1 MLEILLFLVGVI
13 TGFINV
19 IAGGGSFLTLPL
31 LIFMGLP
38 PTVANGTNRL
48 GIFLQSITA
57 VKQFHK
63 LGVFPVKFAI
73 FAAIPATL
81 GSLLGAYWATIIS
94 ENSFKRYLA
103 VLMIVITLI
112 TMYNPIG
119 KFKPKHE
126 STLSGNRKVVI
137 FIIFFLIG
145 IYGGFIQAGVGFL
158 ILAGMLLTGYDLIVG
173 NAVKTFVTL
182 IFTIFALAIFIM
194 SSKVNFTLGIIL
206 GVGNMIGAHFGTT
219 VAVKKGNKFIQYFVT
234 VCIIIFAV
242 KLFFFE

>member
-1 MLEILLFLVGVI
+1 MLEIVLFFAGVL

-19 IAGGGSFLTLPL
+19 IAGGGSFLTIPL

-48 GIFLQSITA
+48 GILLQSITA

-73 FAAIPATL
+73 FAAIPATI

-112 TMYNPIG
+112 TMYNPIS
-119 KFKPKHE
+119 KFKPKNQGNF
-126 STLSGNRKVVI
+126 SKNRKVAV
-137 FIIFFLIG
+137 FIIFFFIG

-158 ILAGMLLTGYDLIVG
+158 ILAGMLLTGYDLVTG

-182 IFTIFALAIFIM
+182 IFTIFAMTIFIL

-206 GVGNMIGAHFGTT
+206 GIGNMIGAHFGTT
-219 VAVKKGNKFIQYFVT
+219 VAVKKGNRFIQYFVT

-242 KLFFFE
+242 KLLFFK